1 MPTPAIVDEAPDF
14 RGKLIDS
21 YGLIRVWSSF
31 PHPFY
36 EITNPPLNDKERALA
51 ENLVNVLARKAN
63 VSDVQKALGNSVG
76 AGFTEKLRQNVV
88 NYIEAQEL
96 VDKLPTA
103 QQWANCRQLL
113 IDFLAQNAPFVSDMQ
128 ILTDYVLHQSIGYGS
143 LGLMMMDE
151 YLEEIMVNGEDKR
164 VFVFHKKYGM
174 CKSNVNSEQHEN
186 LLVLINRMARSV
198 GRRFDAQNPL
208 LDARL
213 PDGSRANA
221 TYSYVTPFGITLTI
235 RKFSQ
240 IPLSVM
246 DLIKNKTLS
255 TEVAAFLWVMMEG
268 MGIEP
273 MNMIVA
279 GGTSSGKTTT
289 LNALGSFIP
298 ISERMISIEDT
309 LELDFGDRDNWIQME
324 ARLKTRDMADVSMDD
339 LLRNSL
345 RMRPDRIV
353 VGEVR
358 GSEAKT
364 MFVAM
369 DTGHRGL
376 IGTLH
381 ANNAKETLIRL
392 KNEPM
397 AVPEAMLPLLDL
409 IVVQYRQY
417 QKNVGIIRRVMQVS
431 ELSRMNEQV
440 LLSDV
445 FEWDREKDV
454 LKRTDVPSRVLE
466 VLAERSGNTKKE
478 LMREMAVRQR
488 ILDWMVQKK
497 ITSKSDVDKII
508 QAYYYNPKTVLEK
521 VSEDL

>member
-1 MPTPAIVDEAPDF
+1 
-14 RGKLIDS
+14 
-21 YGLIRVWSSF
+21 
-31 PHPFY
+31 
-36 EITNPPLNDKERALA
+36 
-51 ENLVNVLARKAN
+51 
-63 VSDVQKALGNSVG
+63 
-76 AGFTEKLRQNVV
+76 
-88 NYIEAQEL
+88 
-96 VDKLPTA
+96 
-103 QQWANCRQLL
+103 
-113 IDFLAQNAPFVSDMQ
+113 
-128 ILTDYVLHQSIGYGS
+128 
-143 LGLMMMDE
+143 
-151 YLEEIMVNGEDKR
+151 
-164 VFVFHKKYGM
+164 
-174 CKSNVNSEQHEN
+174 
-186 LLVLINRMARSV
+186 
-198 GRRFDAQNPL
+198 
-208 LDARL
+208 
-213 PDGSRANA
+213 
-221 TYSYVTPFGITLTI
+221 
-235 RKFSQ
+235 
-240 IPLSVM
+240 M

-255 TEVAAFLWVMMEG
+255 TEVAAFLWLMVEG

-273 MNMIVA
+273 MNIIVA

-309 LELDFGDRDNWIQME
+309 LELDFGERENWIQME

-345 RMRPDRIV
+345 RMRPDRII

-381 ANNAKETLIRL
+381 ANNAKETIIRL

-409 IVVQYRQY
+409 IVVQYRRY
-417 QKNVGIIRRVMQVS
+417 QKSTGIIRRVSQIT
-431 ELSRMNEQV
+431 ELSRMNDQV

-445 FEWDREKDV
+445 FEWDPEKDV
-454 LKRTDVPSRVLE
+454 LKRTDVPSRELE
-466 VLAERSGNTKKE
+466 VLAEGSGNTKKE

-488 ILDWMVQKK
+488 ILDWMMQKK
-497 ITSKSDVDKII
+497 ITNKSDVDKII

-521 VSEDL
+521 VSEGL